1 MTKGVFIF
9 FLLVLLSF
17 VLRGQVFTALY
28 DSTLRHFNDTLVVPL
43 SLQNVVFKGID
54 NPFILNT
61 SKFPDGV
68 DSISTNG
75 QCLLESEG
83 GILFHGQGDKG
94 PDVLYV
100 NIWPGNDAPLI
111 RKEFIIRTIPE
122 ACIYF
127 GHSGIS
133 QTHVLLKK
141 DIISADSVYVLYG
154 HEISESGSWMKVEHF
169 SIGYSYGNYYITKE
183 NRGNKV
189 ENSIRNLLLGMRP
202 GQEIT
207 MRLLLQGNGSMEK
220 EVTDLR
226 FKVY

>member
-1 MTKGVFIF
+1 MRRGIFIF
-9 FLLVLLSF
+9 FLIILPSF

-28 DSTLRHFNDTLVVPL
+28 DSVLRHFDDTLVAPL

-54 NPFILNT
+54 NPFVLNT
-61 SKFPDGV
+61 SKFPNGV
-68 DSISTNG
+68 DSITMNG
-75 QCLLESEG
+75 HCFMEPG
-83 GILFHGQGDKG
+83 GGLIFHGEGEKG

-100 NIWPGNDAPLI
+100 NIWPGNGASTI
-111 RKEFIIRTIPE
+111 RKEFIITTIPE

-133 QTHVLLKK
+133 QTHVMLKK

-154 HEISESGSWMKVEHF
+154 HEISESGTWMKVEHF

-207 MRLLLQGNGSMEK
+207 MRLLLQGSGSMEK

-226 FKVY
+226 FRIY